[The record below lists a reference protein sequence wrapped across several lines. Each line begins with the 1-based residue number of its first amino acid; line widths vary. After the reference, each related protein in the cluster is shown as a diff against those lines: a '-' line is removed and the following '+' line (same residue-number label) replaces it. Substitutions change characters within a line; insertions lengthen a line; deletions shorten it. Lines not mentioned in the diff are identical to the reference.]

1 MLRSGHRAC
10 QSPHVTISVL
20 TRADKERE
28 PREAQDTAG
37 SEHLELMLAAGVQ
50 LVLLDLEFLD
60 SG

>member
-28 PREAQDTAG
+28 PQESQENSLQR
-37 SEHLELMLAAGVQ
+37 HLELMLSAGAH
-50 LVLLDLEFLD
+50 LVLMDLEFLD